1 MRVLIVGSSGFIGSN
16 LVYALEKKGME
27 VYALSR
33 KNENSKNFN
42 LKKGKIYNI
51 SLVNYEKL
59 ESIFLETKF
68 DFVVNAATHYAPQEN
83 NDFVEKAFMANILLS
98 NYLIYYCLVHN
109 IPLISLGTYLQE
121 IDHSKI
127 DPTFYSFSKKNTQSI
142 LKSVAKHSDLRYT
155 ELLISDTYGP
165 KDPRE
170 KILSLIIQSLN
181 GKELKTSSGN
191 QIINLVHI
199 DDVCNAIQGLLIGL
213 DSKKIKYNQTF
224 SIRSRTWITLRELSK
239 ACEEIS
245 GLHANIKW
253 GKKAYRGTEIF
264 QVPKMSKIVPFW
276 KPSISLLQGLQGV
289 LMKK

>member
-33 KNENSKNFN
+33 KSENSKNFN

-68 DFVVNAATHYAPQEN
+68 DFVVNAATHYSPQEN

-127 DPTFYSFSKKNTQSI
+127 APTFYSFSKKNTQSI

-165 KDPRE
+165 MDPRE
-170 KILSLIIQSLN
+170 KILSLIIRSLN

-213 DSKKIKYNQTF
+213 DSNKIKYNQTF

>member
-1 MRVLIVGSSGFIGSN
+1 MRVLIAGSSGFIGSN

-33 KNENSKNFN
+33 KNKNSKNFN

-51 SLVNYEKL
+51 PLVNYEKL
-59 ESIFLETKF
+59 ESIFSETKF

-181 GKELKTSSGN
+181 GKELKTSAGN